1 MAYSDFKLSELIKT
15 FGLTISETVDLF
27 ADVQEVECSDNL
39 AFNLKENLPLA
50 VAIGTEKARSEM
62 IIAPILLEMK
72 RRLKH
77 QISLFSG
84 TDFSVDFDKGLNGVC
99 DFIIS
104 LSPEQLYVRAPVVT
118 LVEAK
123 NDNIKSG
130 LGQCV
135 AEMIAAQLFNEREE
149 NNIPAIYG
157 VVTTGELWKFLKLEG
172 KLVSIDLSN
181 YPVGNANKI
190 LGILFSTINASP
202 LKIDA

>member
-15 FGLTISETVDLF
+15 FGLIFSEAVDLF
-27 ADVQEVECSDNL
+27 ADVEEVECSDNL
-39 AFNLKENLPLA
+39 AFNLKDSIPLA

-72 RRLKH
+72 RRLNH

-84 TDFSVDFDKGLNGVC
+84 TDFNVDFEQGLNGIC

-104 LSPEQLYVRAPVVT
+104 LSPEQLFISAPVIT

-135 AEMIAAQLFNEREE
+135 AEMIAAQLFNEREGNE
-149 NNIPAIYG
+149 IKPIYG

-190 LGILFSTINASP
+190 LGILMNTVSNQVGGCH
-202 LKIDA
+202 

>member
-15 FGLTISETVDLF
+15 FGLTLSETVDLF
-27 ADVQEVECSDNL
+27 ADVKEVECSENL
-39 AFNLKENLPLA
+39 AFNLKENIPLA

-62 IIAPILLEMK
+62 IIVPILLEMK

-84 TDFSVDFDKGLNGVC
+84 TDFNVDFDKGLNGIC

-104 LSPEQLYVRAPVVT
+104 LSPEQLFVKAPVMT

-135 AEMIAAQLFNEREE
+135 AEMIAAQLFNERE
-149 NNIPAIYG
+149 
-157 VVTTGELWKFLKLEG
+157 
-172 KLVSIDLSN
+172 
-181 YPVGNANKI
+181 GNDI
-190 LGILFSTINASP
+190 QPING
-202 LKIDA
+202 L

>member
-1 MAYSDFKLSELIKT
+1 MAYSDFKLSELIKI
-15 FGLTISETVDLF
+15 FGLILSETVDLF
-27 ADVQEVECSDNL
+27 ADVEEVECSDNL
-39 AFNLKENLPLA
+39 AFNLKDSIPLA

-72 RRLKH
+72 RRLNH

-84 TDFSVDFDKGLNGVC
+84 TDFNVDFEQGLNGIC

-104 LSPEQLYVRAPVVT
+104 LSPEQLFISAPVIT
-118 LVEAK
+118 IVEAK

-135 AEMIAAQLFNEREE
+135 AEMIAAQLFNEREGNE
-149 NNIPAIYG
+149 IKLIYG

-172 KLVSIDLSN
+172 KVVSIDLSN
-181 YPVGNANKI
+181 YPVVNANKI
-190 LGILFSTINASP
+190 LGILMNTIYNQVGGRN
-202 LKIDA
+202 

>member
-15 FGLTISETVDLF
+15 FGLTLTEAVDLF
-27 ADVQEVECSDNL
+27 ADVEEVECSDNL
-39 AFNLKENLPLA
+39 AFNLKDSIPLA

-62 IIAPILLEMK
+62 IIVPILLEMK
-72 RRLKH
+72 RRLNH

-84 TDFSVDFDKGLNGVC
+84 TDFNVDFEKGLNGIC

-104 LSPEQLYVRAPVVT
+104 LSPEQLFIRAPVIT

-135 AEMIAAQLFNEREE
+135 AEMIAAQLFNEREGNE
-149 NNIPAIYG
+149 IQPIYG

-181 YPVGNANKI
+181 YPVVNANKI
-190 LGILFSTINASP
+190 LGILMNTIYNQVGGRN
-202 LKIDA
+202 

>member
-15 FGLTISETVDLF
+15 FGLILSETVDLF
-27 ADVQEVECSDNL
+27 ADVEEVECSDNL
-39 AFNLKENLPLA
+39 AFNLKDSIPLA

-72 RRLKH
+72 RRLNH

-84 TDFSVDFDKGLNGVC
+84 TDFNVDFEQGLNGIC

-104 LSPEQLYVRAPVVT
+104 LSPEQLFISAPVIT

-130 LGQCV
+130 LVQCV
-135 AEMIAAQLFNEREE
+135 AEMIAAQLFNEREGNE
-149 NNIPAIYG
+149 IKPIYG
-157 VVTTGELWKFLKLEG
+157 VVTTGELWKFLKLEEDI
-172 KLVSIDLSN
+172 VSIDLSN
-181 YPVGNANKI
+181 YSVGNANKI
-190 LGILFSTINASP
+190 LGILLSTIHGQAG
-202 LKIDA
+202 I

>member
-1 MAYSDFKLSELIKT
+1 
-15 FGLTISETVDLF
+15 
-27 ADVQEVECSDNL
+27 
-39 AFNLKENLPLA
+39 
-50 VAIGTEKARSEM
+50 
-62 IIAPILLEMK
+62 MK
-72 RRLKH
+72 RRLNH

-84 TDFSVDFDKGLNGVC
+84 TDFNVDFEKGLNGIC

-104 LSPEQLYVRAPVVT
+104 LSPEQLFISAPVIT

-135 AEMIAAQLFNEREE
+135 AEMIAAQLFNEREGNE
-149 NNIPAIYG
+149 IKPIYG

-190 LGILFSTINASP
+190 LGILMSTVYNEVGGR
-202 LKIDA
+202 D

>member
-15 FGLTISETVDLF
+15 FGLTLSETVDLF
-27 ADVQEVECSDNL
+27 ADVKEVESSKNL
-39 AFNLKENLPLA
+39 AFNLKENIPLA

-62 IIAPILLEMK
+62 IIVPILLEMK

-84 TDFSVDFDKGLNGVC
+84 TDFNVDFDKGLNGIC

-104 LSPEQLYVRAPVVT
+104 LSPEQLFVKAPVIT

-135 AEMIAAQLFNEREE
+135 AEMIAAQLFNEREG
-149 NNIPAIYG
+149 NDIQPIYG
-157 VVTTGELWKFLKLEG
+157 VVTTGELWKFLKLES

-190 LGILFSTINASP
+190 LGILLSTIQDT
-202 LKIDA
+202 KIDE

>member
-15 FGLTISETVDLF
+15 FGLTIRETVDLF
-27 ADVQEVECSDNL
+27 ADVEEVECSENL
-39 AFNLKENLPLA
+39 AFNLRDNIPLA

-62 IIAPILLEMK
+62 IIVPILLEIK

-77 QISLFSG
+77 QISLFFG
-84 TDFSVDFDKGLNGVC
+84 TDFNVDFEKGLNGIC

-104 LSPEQLYVRAPVVT
+104 LSPEQLFVSAPVIT

-135 AEMIAAQLFNEREE
+135 AEMIAAQIFNEREG
-149 NNIPAIYG
+149 NDIIPIYG
-157 VVTTGELWKFLKLEG
+157 VVTTGELWKFLKLEE

-190 LGILFSTINASP
+190 LGILLSTIHDQTDGRN
-202 LKIDA
+202 

>member
-1 MAYSDFKLSELIKT
+1 MAYSDFNLSELIKT
-15 FGLTISETVDLF
+15 FGLTLSETVDLF
-27 ADVQEVECSDNL
+27 ADVKEVECSENL
-39 AFNLKENLPLA
+39 AFNLKENIPLA
-50 VAIGTEKARSEM
+50 VAIGTEKARFEM
-62 IIAPILLEMK
+62 IIVPISLEMK

-84 TDFSVDFDKGLNGVC
+84 TDFNVDFDKGLNGIC

-104 LSPEQLYVRAPVVT
+104 LSPEQLFVKAPVIT

-135 AEMIAAQLFNEREE
+135 AEMIAAQLFNERED

-157 VVTTGELWKFLKLEG
+157 VVTTGELWKFLKLES

-190 LGILFSTINASP
+190 LGILLSTINASP

>member
-15 FGLTISETVDLF
+15 FGLTLTEAVDLF
-27 ADVQEVECSDNL
+27 ADVEEVECSDNL
-39 AFNLKENLPLA
+39 AFNLKDSIPLA

-62 IIAPILLEMK
+62 IIVPILLEMK
-72 RRLKH
+72 RRLNH

-84 TDFSVDFDKGLNGVC
+84 TDFNVDFEKGLNGIC

-104 LSPEQLYVRAPVVT
+104 LSPEQLFISAPVIT

-123 NDNIKSG
+123 NDNIKLG

-135 AEMIAAQLFNEREE
+135 AEMIAAQLFNEREGNE
-149 NNIPAIYG
+149 IKPIYG

-181 YPVGNANKI
+181 YPVVNANKI
-190 LGILFSTINASP
+190 LGILMNTIYNQVGGCH
-202 LKIDA
+202 

>member
-15 FGLTISETVDLF
+15 FGLTLSEAVDLF
-27 ADVQEVECSDNL
+27 ADVEEVECSDNL
-39 AFNLKENLPLA
+39 AFNLKDSIPLA

-62 IIAPILLEMK
+62 IIVPILLEMK
-72 RRLKH
+72 RRLNH

-84 TDFSVDFDKGLNGVC
+84 TDFNVDFEQGLNGIC

-104 LSPEQLYVRAPVVT
+104 LSPEQLFISAPVIT

-135 AEMIAAQLFNEREE
+135 AEMIAAQLFNEREGNE
-149 NNIPAIYG
+149 IQPIYG

-181 YPVGNANKI
+181 YPVVNVNKI
-190 LGILFSTINASP
+190 LGILMNTISNQVRG
-202 LKIDA
+202 

>member
-1 MAYSDFKLSELIKT
+1 MAYSDFKLSELIKI
-15 FGLTISETVDLF
+15 FGLILSETVDLF
-27 ADVQEVECSDNL
+27 ADVEEVECSDNL
-39 AFNLKENLPLA
+39 AFNLKDSIPLA

-62 IIAPILLEMK
+62 IIVPILLEMK
-72 RRLKH
+72 RRLNH

-84 TDFSVDFDKGLNGVC
+84 TDFNVDFEKGLNGIC

-104 LSPEQLYVRAPVVT
+104 LSPEQLFISAPVIT

-135 AEMIAAQLFNEREE
+135 AEMIAAQLFNEREGNE
-149 NNIPAIYG
+149 IKPIYG

-172 KLVSIDLSN
+172 KVVSIDLSN

-190 LGILFSTINASP
+190 LGILMNTIYNQVGGRN
-202 LKIDA
+202 

>member
-15 FGLTISETVDLF
+15 FGLTLSETVDLF
-27 ADVQEVECSDNL
+27 ADIEEVECSENL
-39 AFNLKENLPLA
+39 AFNLKENIPLA

-72 RRLKH
+72 RRSSH

-84 TDFSVDFDKGLNGVC
+84 TDFNVDFEKGLNGIC
-99 DFIIS
+99 DFLIS
-104 LSPEQLYVRAPVVT
+104 LSPEQLFIKAPVIT

-123 NDNIKSG
+123 NDNIKAG

-135 AEMIAAQLFNEREE
+135 AEMLAAQLFNEQEG
-149 NNIPAIYG
+149 NDIQLIYG
-157 VVTTGELWKFLKLEG
+157 IVTTGELWKFLKLEG

-181 YPVGNANKI
+181 YPVVNANKV
-190 LGILFSTINASP
+190 LGILLSTIQ
-202 LKIDA
+202 LT

>member
-15 FGLTISETVDLF
+15 FGLILSETVDLF
-27 ADVQEVECSDNL
+27 ADVEEVECSDNL
-39 AFNLKENLPLA
+39 AFNLKDSIPLA

-72 RRLKH
+72 RRLNH

-84 TDFSVDFDKGLNGVC
+84 TDFNVDFEQGLNGTC

-104 LSPEQLYVRAPVVT
+104 LSPEQLFISAPVIT

-149 NNIPAIYG
+149 NEIKLIYG

-172 KLVSIDLSN
+172 KVVSIDLSN
-181 YPVGNANKI
+181 YPVVNANKI
-190 LGILFSTINASP
+190 LGILMNTIYNQVGGRN
-202 LKIDA
+202 

>member
-15 FGLTISETVDLF
+15 FGLTLTEAVDLF
-27 ADVQEVECSDNL
+27 ADVEEVECSDNL
-39 AFNLKENLPLA
+39 AFNLKDSIPLA

-62 IIAPILLEMK
+62 IIVPILLEMK
-72 RRLKH
+72 RRLNH

-84 TDFSVDFDKGLNGVC
+84 TDFNVDFEKGLNGIC

-104 LSPEQLYVRAPVVT
+104 LSPEQLFISAPVIT

-135 AEMIAAQLFNEREE
+135 AEMIAAQLFNEREGNE
-149 NNIPAIYG
+149 IQPIYG

-181 YPVGNANKI
+181 YPVVNANKI
-190 LGILFSTINASP
+190 LGILMNTIYNQ
-202 LKIDA
+202 IGGRN

>member
-15 FGLTISETVDLF
+15 FGLTLTEAVDLF
-27 ADVQEVECSDNL
+27 ADVEEVECSDNL
-39 AFNLKENLPLA
+39 AFNLKDSIPLA
-50 VAIGTEKARSEM
+50 LAIGTEKARSEM
-62 IIAPILLEMK
+62 IIVPILLEMK
-72 RRLKH
+72 RRLNH

-84 TDFSVDFDKGLNGVC
+84 TDFNVDFEKGLNGIC

-104 LSPEQLYVRAPVVT
+104 LSPEQLFISAPVIT

-135 AEMIAAQLFNEREE
+135 AEMIAAQLFNEREGNE
-149 NNIPAIYG
+149 IKPIYG

-181 YPVGNANKI
+181 YPVVNANKI
-190 LGILFSTINASP
+190 LGILMNTISNQVGGCH
-202 LKIDA
+202 

>member
-15 FGLTISETVDLF
+15 FGLILSETVDLF
-27 ADVQEVECSDNL
+27 ADVEEVECSDNL
-39 AFNLKENLPLA
+39 AFNLKDSIPLA

-72 RRLKH
+72 RRLNH

-84 TDFSVDFDKGLNGVC
+84 TDFNVDFEQGLNGTC

-104 LSPEQLYVRAPVVT
+104 LSPEQLFISAPVIT

-135 AEMIAAQLFNEREE
+135 AEMIAAQLFNEREG
-149 NNIPAIYG
+149 NNIKSIYG

-190 LGILFSTINASP
+190 LGILLSTIHDPA
-202 LKIDA
+202 

>member
-15 FGLTISETVDLF
+15 FGLTLSETVDLF
-27 ADVQEVECSDNL
+27 ANVEEVECSDNL
-39 AFNLKENLPLA
+39 TFNLKDNIPLA
-50 VAIGTEKARSEM
+50 IAIGTEKARSEM

-72 RRLKH
+72 RQLNH

-84 TDFSVDFDKGLNGVC
+84 TDFNVDFEKGLNGIC

-104 LSPEQLYVRAPVVT
+104 LSPEQLFISAPVIT

-123 NDNIKSG
+123 NENIKSG

-135 AEMIAAQLFNEREE
+135 AEMIAAQVFNEREG
-149 NNIPAIYG
+149 NNIKPIYG
-157 VVTTGELWKFLKLEG
+157 VVTTGELWKFLKLEE

-181 YPVGNANKI
+181 YPIGNANKI
-190 LGILFSTINASP
+190 LGILLSTIHDPA
-202 LKIDA
+202 

>member
-1 MAYSDFKLSELIKT
+1 MAYSDFKLSELIKI
-15 FGLTISETVDLF
+15 FGLTLSETVDLF
-27 ADVQEVECSDNL
+27 ANITEVECSENL
-39 AFNLKENLPLA
+39 AFNLKENIPLA

-62 IIAPILLEMK
+62 IIVPILLEIK

-84 TDFSVDFDKGLNGVC
+84 TDFNVDFEKGLNGVC

-104 LSPEQLYVRAPVVT
+104 LSSEQLFVRAPVIT

-135 AEMIAAQLFNEREE
+135 AEMIAAQLFNEREG
-149 NNIPAIYG
+149 NDIKPIYG
-157 VVTTGELWKFLKLEG
+157 VVTTGELWKFLKLED

-181 YPVGNANKI
+181 YSIGNANKI
-190 LGILFSTINASP
+190 LGILLSTIP
-202 LKIDA
+202 E

>member
-15 FGLTISETVDLF
+15 FGLTLSETVDLF
-27 ADVQEVECSDNL
+27 ADVEEVECSENL
-39 AFNLKENLPLA
+39 AFNLKDNIPLA

-72 RRLKH
+72 RRLNH

-84 TDFSVDFDKGLNGVC
+84 TDFNVDFEQGLNGIC
-99 DFIIS
+99 AFIIS
-104 LSPEQLYVRAPVVT
+104 LSPEQLFISAPVIT

-135 AEMIAAQLFNEREE
+135 AEMIAAQLFNEREGNE
-149 NNIPAIYG
+149 IKPIYG

-190 LGILFSTINASP
+190 LGILLSTIHDKVGGRN
-202 LKIDA
+202 

>member
-15 FGLTISETVDLF
+15 FGLILSETVDLF
-27 ADVQEVECSDNL
+27 ADVEEVECSDNL
-39 AFNLKENLPLA
+39 AFNLKDSIPLA

-72 RRLKH
+72 RRLNH

-84 TDFSVDFDKGLNGVC
+84 TDFNVDFEQGLNGIC

-104 LSPEQLYVRAPVVT
+104 LSPEQLFISAPVIT

-135 AEMIAAQLFNEREE
+135 AEMIAAQLFNEREGNE
-149 NNIPAIYG
+149 IQPIYG

-181 YPVGNANKI
+181 YPVGNANQI
-190 LGILFSTINASP
+190 LGILMNTVS
-202 LKIDA
+202 KQVGGCH

>member
-15 FGLTISETVDLF
+15 FGLTLSETVDLF
-27 ADVQEVECSDNL
+27 ADVKEVECSENL
-39 AFNLKENLPLA
+39 AFNLKDNIPLA

-62 IIAPILLEMK
+62 IIVPILLEMK

-84 TDFSVDFDKGLNGVC
+84 TDFNVDFDKGLNGIC

-104 LSPEQLYVRAPVVT
+104 LSPEQLFVKAPVIT

-135 AEMIAAQLFNEREE
+135 AEMIAAQLFNECEG
-149 NNIPAIYG
+149 NDIQPIYG
-157 VVTTGELWKFLKLEG
+157 VVTTGELWKFLKLES

-190 LGILFSTINASP
+190 LGILLSTIQDT
-202 LKIDA
+202 KIDE

>member
-15 FGLTISETVDLF
+15 FGLTLSETVDLF
-27 ADVQEVECSDNL
+27 ADVKEVESSENL
-39 AFNLKENLPLA
+39 AFNLKENIPLA

-72 RRLKH
+72 RRSKH

-84 TDFSVDFDKGLNGVC
+84 TDFNVDFDKGLNGIC

-104 LSPEQLYVRAPVVT
+104 LSPEQLFVKAPVIT

-135 AEMIAAQLFNEREE
+135 AEMIAAQLFNECEG
-149 NNIPAIYG
+149 NDIQPIYG
-157 VVTTGELWKFLKLEG
+157 VVTTGELWKFLKLES

-190 LGILFSTINASP
+190 LGILLSTIQDT
-202 LKIDA
+202 KIDE

>member
-1 MAYSDFKLSELIKT
+1 MAYSDFKLSELIKI
-15 FGLTISETVDLF
+15 FGLILSETVDLF
-27 ADVQEVECSDNL
+27 ADVEEVECSDNL
-39 AFNLKENLPLA
+39 AFNLKDSIPLA

-62 IIAPILLEMK
+62 IIVPILLEMK
-72 RRLKH
+72 RRLNH

-84 TDFSVDFDKGLNGVC
+84 TDFNVDFEKGLNGIC

-104 LSPEQLYVRAPVVT
+104 LSPEQLFISAPVIT

-135 AEMIAAQLFNEREE
+135 AEMIAAQLFNEREGNE
-149 NNIPAIYG
+149 IKPIYG

-172 KLVSIDLSN
+172 KVVSIDLSN
-181 YPVGNANKI
+181 YPVVNANKI
-190 LGILFSTINASP
+190 LGILMNTIYNQVGGRN
-202 LKIDA
+202 

>member
-1 MAYSDFKLSELIKT
+1 MVYSDFKLSELIKT
-15 FGLTISETVDLF
+15 FGLILSEAVDLF
-27 ADVQEVECSDNL
+27 ADVEEVECSDNL
-39 AFNLKENLPLA
+39 AFNLKDSIPLA

-62 IIAPILLEMK
+62 IIVPILLEMK
-72 RRLKH
+72 RRLNH

-84 TDFSVDFDKGLNGVC
+84 TDFNVDFEQGLNGIC

-104 LSPEQLYVRAPVVT
+104 LSPEQLFISAPVIT

-135 AEMIAAQLFNEREE
+135 AEMIAAQLFNEREGNE
-149 NNIPAIYG
+149 IKPIYG

-190 LGILFSTINASP
+190 LGILMSTVSNQVGGCH
-202 LKIDA
+202 